1 MVFRRRINYYPYILG
16 ILILVIVCSFFI
28 VDYKLKASIIEIAK
42 AKAQIT
48 VAEKI
53 NTVTN
58 QEIVSKIEYQ
68 DIVNIHKDKE
78 DRIVLIQ
85 PNTIILNK
93 MMANTV
99 VEIAKSLDNLSEESI
114 DIPLGQITGSQ
125 ILAGYGPKMKVKIIA
140 VGQVNV
146 DVLNKF
152 EGAGINQTRHLVYF
166 NINSKIKVAVP
177 FIDEE
182 VNVSTTIPLVETIII
197 GDVPETYVSVSDDKV
212 PIYPFIKQN

>member
-1 MVFRRRINYYPYILG
+1 MVFRRRINYYPFILV

-28 VDYKLKASIIEIAK
+28 VDYKLKASVIEIAK

-182 VNVSTTIPLVETIII
+182 VNVSTTIPLAETIII
-197 GDVPETYVSVSDDKV
+197 GDVPETYVSVSDDKA
-212 PIYPFIKQN
+212 PIYPFIKRN

>member
-1 MVFRRRINYYPYILG
+1 MVFRRRINYYPFILG

-28 VDYKLKASIIEIAK
+28 VDYKLKASVIEIAK

-99 VEIAKSLDNLSEESI
+99 IEIAKSLDNLSEETI

-140 VGQVNV
+140 VGQVKV

-177 FIDEE
+177 FIDDE
-182 VNVSTTIPLVETIII
+182 VNVSTTIPLAETIII
-197 GDVPETYVSVSDDKV
+197 GDVPETYVSLSDEA
-212 PIYPFIKQN
+212 PIYPFIKGN

>member
-1 MVFRRRINYYPYILG
+1 MVFRRRINYYPFILV
-16 ILILVIVCSFFI
+16 IFILVIVCSFFI
-28 VDYKLKASIIEIAK
+28 VDYKLKASVIEIAK

-182 VNVSTTIPLVETIII
+182 VNVSTTIPLAETIII
-197 GDVPETYVSVSDDKV
+197 GDVPETYVSLSDDKA
-212 PIYPFIKQN
+212 PIYPFIKRN

>member
-1 MVFRRRINYYPYILG
+1 MFRRRINYYPFMLG
-16 ILILVIVCSFFI
+16 ILLLFIVFTFLM
-28 VDYKLKASIIEIAK
+28 VDYKLKTSVIEIAK

-114 DIPLGQITGSQ
+114 DIPLGQLTGSQ

-152 EGAGINQTRHLVYF
+152 EGAGINQTRHLIYF

-182 VNVSTTIPLVETIII
+182 VNVSTTIPLAETIII
-197 GDVPETYVSVSDDKV
+197 GDVPETYVSLSDDKA
-212 PIYPFIKQN
+212 PIYPFTKAN

>member
-1 MVFRRRINYYPYILG
+1 MVFRRRINYYPFILV

-28 VDYKLKASIIEIAK
+28 VDYKLKASVIEIAK

-182 VNVSTTIPLVETIII
+182 VNVSTTIPLAETIII
-197 GDVPETYVSVSDDKV
+197 GDVPETYVSLSDDKA
-212 PIYPFIKQN
+212 PIYPFIKRN